1 LGSRLSETRLSSDRS
16 GAGPA
21 ETLSS
26 RETPSLV
33 GTGTPR
39 ARGPLA
45 GPAPSLEAPP
55 LRLALGYGLAFTAA
69 ACFGVGGIIAK
80 AAFNAGVAP
89 SLLAEWRILFGFLV
103 YAAIFAVIRR
113 SAFRVRRRDLPL
125 FALFGVV
132 GLAGVQWS
140 YYESI
145 QRLPVGVAVVIQYT
159 APVLLLIWARLRGR
173 QVGSRLWLAAALALI
188 GCFFAAGAYDAAL
201 FQLNTAGVALSIL
214 SAFIF
219 ALYFTVAERIL
230 KRYET
235 PTLLIYG
242 FGFALLAWAVFRPLW
257 TLPWTT
263 TSSEIYVLLSGVII
277 VATVIPFGLTL
288 AAVKLIPAARVGLTA
303 TIEPVV
309 AAIAAFIVLGEQLE
323 SPQIVGGAIVMAAI
337 LIAQSLRP
345 TAQSV

>member
-1 LGSRLSETRLSSDRS
+1 MSAS
-16 GAGPA
+16 PA
-21 ETLSS
+21 E
-26 RETPSLV
+26 
-33 GTGTPR
+33 GPR
-39 ARGPLA
+39 ARGGPVPTRDGVSREERVSAGLA
-45 GPAPSLEAPP
+45 RDEPPP

-69 ACFGVGGIIAK
+69 TCFGVGGIIAK
-80 AAFNAGVAP
+80 AAFNEGVPP
-89 SLLAEWRILFGFLV
+89 SLLAEWRILFGFLA
-103 YAAIFAVIRR
+103 YAAIFAVIKPA
-113 SAFRVRRRDLPL
+113 AFRVRRADLPL
-125 FALFGVV
+125 FALFGIV
-132 GLAGVQWS
+132 GLAGVQWT

-173 QVGSRLWLAAALALI
+173 QVGSRLWLAAGLALI

-201 FQLNTAGVALSIL
+201 FQLNTVGVALSVL
-214 SAFIF
+214 SALIF
-219 ALYFTVAERIL
+219 ALYFSLAERIL

-263 TSSEIYVLLSGVII
+263 TTPQVWWLLLGVLV

-309 AAIAAFIVLGEQLE
+309 AALVAWLVLGENLA
-323 SPQIVGGAIVMAAI
+323 PAQILGGAVVVVAI

-345 TAQSV
+345 TADSV

>member
-1 LGSRLSETRLSSDRS
+1 M
-16 GAGPA
+16 P
-21 ETLSS
+21 
-26 RETPSLV
+26 
-33 GTGTPR
+33 
-39 ARGPLA
+39 
-45 GPAPSLEAPP
+45 
-55 LRLALGYGLAFTAA
+55 
-69 ACFGVGGIIAK
+69 
-80 AAFNAGVAP
+80 P

-103 YAAIFAVIRR
+103 YATLFAVIRPA
-113 SAFRVRRRDLPL
+113 AFRVRGADLPL
-125 FALFGVV
+125 FALFGIV

-173 QVGSRLWLAAALALI
+173 TVGSRLWLAAALALI

-201 FQLNTAGVALSIL
+201 FQLNIEGVALSAL

-219 ALYFTVAERIL
+219 ALYFSLAERIL

-235 PTLLIYG
+235 PTLLVYG
-242 FGFALLAWAVFRPLW
+242 FGFALLAWAIYRPLW

-263 TSSEIYVLLSGVII
+263 TTPEIWALLVGVLI
-277 VATVIPFGLTL
+277 VATVIPFALTL

-309 AAIAAFIVLGEQLE
+309 AAIVAFFVLGEQLAL
-323 SPQIVGGAIVMAAI
+323 PQIAGGAVVVAAI

-345 TAQSV
+345 TADSV

>member
-1 LGSRLSETRLSSDRS
+1 MGS
-16 GAGPA
+16 
-21 ETLSS
+21 
-26 RETPSLV
+26 
-33 GTGTPR
+33 PR
-39 ARGPLA
+39 ARGPSA
-45 GPAPSLEAPP
+45 GPAPVADVPP
-55 LRLALGYGLAFTAA
+55 LRLALGYALAFTAA
-69 ACFGVGGIIAK
+69 SCFGVGGIIAK
-80 AAFNAGVAP
+80 AAFNAGVPP
-89 SLLAEWRILFGFLV
+89 SLLAEWRILFGLLV
-103 YAAIFAVIRR
+103 YAAIFAVIRP
-113 SAFRVRRRDLPL
+113 STFRVRSADLPV

-145 QRLPVGVAVVIQYT
+145 QRLPVGVTVVIQYT
-159 APVLLLIWARLRGR
+159 APVLLLIWARLRGHR
-173 QVGSRLWLAAALALI
+173 VGSRLWLAAGLALV

-201 FQLNTAGVALSIL
+201 FQLNTTGVALSVL

-219 ALYFTVAERIL
+219 ALYFSLAERIL

-235 PTLLIYG
+235 PTLLVYG
-242 FGFALLAWAVFRPLW
+242 FGFALVAWAIYRPLW

-263 TSSEIYVLLSGVII
+263 TPPEIYALLIGVIV

-309 AAIAAFIVLGEQLE
+309 AAIVAFLVLGEQIAV
-323 SPQIVGGAIVMAAI
+323 PQIAGGAVVIAAI

-345 TAQSV
+345 TADSV

>member
-1 LGSRLSETRLSSDRS
+1 MGS
-16 GAGPA
+16 
-21 ETLSS
+21 
-26 RETPSLV
+26 
-33 GTGTPR
+33 PR
-39 ARGPLA
+39 ARGPSA
-45 GPAPSLEAPP
+45 GPSSSPSIEAEP
-55 LRLALGYGLAFTAA
+55 LRLALGYSLAFTAA

-80 AAFNAGVAP
+80 AAFNAGVPP

-103 YAAIFAVIRR
+103 YAAIFAVIRP
-113 SAFRVRRRDLPL
+113 SAFRVRRADVPL
-125 FALFGVV
+125 FALFGIV

-159 APVLLLIWARLRGR
+159 APVLLLIWARFRGR
-173 QVGSRLWLAAALALI
+173 RVGSRLWLAAALALV

-201 FQLNTAGVALSIL
+201 FQLNTEGVALSVL

-219 ALYFTVAERIL
+219 ALYFSLAERIL
-230 KRYET
+230 KRYDT

-242 FGFALLAWAVFRPLW
+242 FGFALLAWAIYRPLW

-263 TSSEIYVLLSGVII
+263 TSGEIYLLLLGVLI

-309 AAIAAFIVLGEQLE
+309 AAIAAFLVLGEQLAL
-323 SPQIVGGAIVMAAI
+323 PQIAGGAVVVVAI

-345 TAQSV
+345 TADSV

>member
-1 LGSRLSETRLSSDRS
+1 
-16 GAGPA
+16 
-21 ETLSS
+21 
-26 RETPSLV
+26 
-33 GTGTPR
+33 
-39 ARGPLA
+39 
-45 GPAPSLEAPP
+45 
-55 LRLALGYGLAFTAA
+55 LAFTAA
-69 ACFGVGGIIAK
+69 SCFGVGGIIAK

-103 YAAIFAVIRR
+103 YAAIFAFVRP
-113 SAFRVRRRDLPL
+113 SAFRVRRGDLAL
-125 FALFGVV
+125 FAMFGIV

-145 QRLPVGVAVVIQYT
+145 QRLPIGVAVVIQYT

-173 QVGSRLWLAAALALI
+173 KVGSRLWVAAALALV

-201 FQLNTAGVALSIL
+201 FQLNTEGVALSVL

-219 ALYFTVAERIL
+219 ALYFALAERIL

-242 FGFALLAWAVFRPLW
+242 FGFALLAWAIYRPLW

-263 TSSEIYVLLSGVII
+263 TPAEIYALLVGVLI

-303 TIEPVV
+303 TVEPVV
-309 AAIAAFIVLGEQLE
+309 AALVAWTVLGENLAPAQLA
-323 SPQIVGGAIVMAAI
+323 GGAIVVLAI

-345 TAQSV
+345 TADSV

>member
-1 LGSRLSETRLSSDRS
+1 
-16 GAGPA
+16 
-21 ETLSS
+21 
-26 RETPSLV
+26 
-33 GTGTPR
+33 
-39 ARGPLA
+39 
-45 GPAPSLEAPP
+45 
-55 LRLALGYGLAFTAA
+55 
-69 ACFGVGGIIAK
+69 VGGIIAK
-80 AAFNAGVAP
+80 TAFNAGVAP

-103 YAAIFAVIRR
+103 YAVLFAVIRP
-113 SAFRVRRRDLPL
+113 SAFRVRRADLPL
-125 FALFGVV
+125 FALFGIV
-132 GLAGVQWS
+132 GLAGVQWT

-173 QVGSRLWLAAALALI
+173 KVGSRLWLAAVLALV

-201 FQLNTAGVALSIL
+201 FQLNTTGVLLSVL
-214 SAFIF
+214 SAVIF
-219 ALYFTVAERIL
+219 ALYFSLAERIL

-242 FGFALLAWAVFRPLW
+242 FGFALLAWAIFRPLW

-263 TSSEIYVLLSGVII
+263 TASEIWVLLLGVLI
-277 VATVIPFGLTL
+277 VATVIPFALTL

-309 AAIAAFIVLGEQLE
+309 AAIVAFLVLGEQLAV
-323 SPQIVGGAIVMAAI
+323 PQIVGGAIVVVAI

-345 TAQSV
+345 TADSV

>member
-1 LGSRLSETRLSSDRS
+1 MGSRLSGDEAHVSAALS
-16 GAGPA
+16 P
-21 ETLSS
+21 EQ
-26 RETPSLV
+26 
-33 GTGTPR
+33 
-39 ARGPLA
+39 
-45 GPAPSLEAPP
+45 EAPP

-69 ACFGVGGIIAK
+69 TCFGVGGIIAK
-80 AAFNAGVAP
+80 AAFNAGVPP

-103 YAAIFAVIRR
+103 YAALFAIIKPA
-113 SAFRVRRRDLPL
+113 AFRVRRADLPL
-125 FALFGVV
+125 FALFGIV
-132 GLAGVQWS
+132 GLAGVQWT

-173 QVGSRLWLAAALALI
+173 KVGSRLWLAGALALV

-201 FQLNTAGVALSIL
+201 FQLNTTGVALSVL
-214 SAFIF
+214 SALLF
-219 ALYFTVAERIL
+219 ALYFSLAERIL

-242 FGFALLAWAVFRPLW
+242 FGFALLAWAIYRPIW

-263 TSSEIYVLLSGVII
+263 TAAEIWLLLVGVLI

-303 TIEPVV
+303 TIEPV
-309 AAIAAFIVLGEQLE
+309 IAALVAWLVLGENLAPAQLA
-323 SPQIVGGAIVMAAI
+323 GGAIVVAAI

-345 TAQSV
+345 TADSV

>member
-1 LGSRLSETRLSSDRS
+1 
-16 GAGPA
+16 
-21 ETLSS
+21 
-26 RETPSLV
+26 
-33 GTGTPR
+33 
-39 ARGPLA
+39 
-45 GPAPSLEAPP
+45 
-55 LRLALGYGLAFTAA
+55 LAFTAA
-69 ACFGVGGIIAK
+69 SCFGVGGIIAK

-103 YAAIFAVIRR
+103 YAAIFAFARP
-113 SAFRVRRRDLPL
+113 SAFRVRRGDIAL
-125 FALFGVV
+125 FAIFGIV

-145 QRLPVGVAVVIQYT
+145 QRLPIGVAVVIQYT

-173 QVGSRLWLAAALALI
+173 KVGSRLWVAAALALV

-201 FQLNTAGVALSIL
+201 FQLNTEGVALSVL

-219 ALYFTVAERIL
+219 ALYFALAERIL

-242 FGFALLAWAVFRPLW
+242 FGFALLAWAIYRPLW

-263 TSSEIYVLLSGVII
+263 TPAEIYALLVGVLI

-303 TIEPVV
+303 TVEPVV
-309 AAIAAFIVLGEQLE
+309 AALVAWTVLGENLAPAQLA
-323 SPQIVGGAIVMAAI
+323 GGAIVVFAI

-345 TAQSV
+345 TADSV

>member
-1 LGSRLSETRLSSDRS
+1 MA
-16 GAGPA
+16 GAAPRPA
-21 ETLSS
+21 E
-26 RETPSLV
+26 
-33 GTGTPR
+33 
-39 ARGPLA
+39 
-45 GPAPSLEAPP
+45 
-55 LRLALGYGLAFTAA
+55 LRLALGYVLAFTAA
-69 ACFGVGGIIAK
+69 SCFGVGGIIAK
-80 AAFNAGVAP
+80 AAFNSGLPP
-89 SLLAEWRILFGFLV
+89 SVLAEWRILFGFLI
-103 YAAIFAVIRR
+103 YAAIFAVIRP
-113 SAFRVRRRDLPL
+113 SAFRVRRSDLPL

-173 QVGSRLWLAAALALI
+173 TVGSRLWLAAALALV

-201 FQLNTAGVALSIL
+201 FQLNTTGVALSIL

-219 ALYFTVAERIL
+219 ALYFSVAERIL

-242 FGFALLAWAVFRPLW
+242 FGSGLVAWAIFRPLW

-263 TSSEIYVLLSGVII
+263 TPPEIYALLVGVLI

-303 TIEPVV
+303 TVEPVV
-309 AAIAAFIVLGEQLE
+309 AAFVAWLALGEDLA
-323 SPQIVGGAIVMAAI
+323 PAQIAGGAAVMVAI

-345 TAQSV
+345 TADSV

>member
-1 LGSRLSETRLSSDRS
+1 M
-16 GAGPA
+16 
-21 ETLSS
+21 
-26 RETPSLV
+26 
-33 GTGTPR
+33 
-39 ARGPLA
+39 
-45 GPAPSLEAPP
+45 
-55 LRLALGYGLAFTAA
+55 AFSAA

-89 SLLAEWRILFGFLV
+89 SLLAEWRILFGFIV
-103 YAAIFAVIRR
+103 YAAIFAVIRPA
-113 SAFRVRRRDLPL
+113 AFRVRRGDLPL

-173 QVGSRLWLAAALALI
+173 RVGSRLWLAAALALV

-201 FQLNTAGVALSIL
+201 FQLNTDGVALSVL

-219 ALYFTVAERIL
+219 ALYFSLAERIL
-230 KRYET
+230 KRYGT
-235 PTLLIYG
+235 PTLLVYG

-257 TLPWTT
+257 TLPWSTT
-263 TSSEIYVLLSGVII
+263 TSDIYLLLLGVII

-309 AAIAAFIVLGEQLE
+309 AAIAAFLVLGEQLAP
-323 SPQIVGGAIVMAAI
+323 PQIAGGAIVIVAI

-345 TAQSV
+345 TADSV

>member
-1 LGSRLSETRLSSDRS
+1 M
-16 GAGPA
+16 P
-21 ETLSS
+21 
-26 RETPSLV
+26 PS
-33 GTGTPR
+33 
-39 ARGPLA
+39 
-45 GPAPSLEAPP
+45 EAPP
-55 LRLALGYGLAFTAA
+55 LRLALGYALAFTAA
-69 ACFGVGGIIAK
+69 SCFGVGGIIAK

-89 SLLAEWRILFGFLV
+89 SLLAEWRILFGFIV
-103 YAAIFAVIRR
+103 YVAIFAVIRPA
-113 SAFRVRRRDLPL
+113 AFRVSRVDLPL

-159 APVLLLIWARLRGR
+159 APVLLLIWARMRGR
-173 QVGSRLWLAAALALI
+173 KVGSRLWLAAALALV

-201 FQLNTAGVALSIL
+201 LQLNTQGVALSVL

-219 ALYFTVAERIL
+219 ALYFSLAERIL
-230 KRYET
+230 KRYDT

-263 TSSEIYVLLSGVII
+263 TPPEIYALLLGVIV

-309 AAIAAFIVLGEQLE
+309 AAIAAFLVLGEQLA
-323 SPQIVGGAIVMAAI
+323 PAQIAGGAVVLVAI

-345 TAQSV
+345 TVDSV

>member
-1 LGSRLSETRLSSDRS
+1 MGS
-16 GAGPA
+16 
-21 ETLSS
+21 
-26 RETPSLV
+26 
-33 GTGTPR
+33 PR
-39 ARGPLA
+39 ARGPSA
-45 GPAPSLEAPP
+45 GPAPVAEGQ
-55 LRLALGYGLAFTAA
+55 LRLALGYSLAFAAA

-80 AAFNAGVAP
+80 AAFNAGLPP
-89 SLLAEWRILFGFLV
+89 SVLAEWRILFGFLV
-103 YAAIFAVIRR
+103 YAAVFAVIRPA
-113 SAFRVRRRDLPL
+113 AFRVRRADLPL
-125 FALFGVV
+125 FALFGIV

-173 QVGSRLWLAAALALI
+173 TVGSRLWLAAALAVV

-201 FQLNTAGVALSIL
+201 LQLNTTGVALSIL

-219 ALYFTVAERIL
+219 ALYFSLAERIL

-242 FGFALLAWAVFRPLW
+242 FGFGLVAWAIFRPLW

-263 TSSEIYVLLSGVII
+263 TTPEIYTLLVGVLVI
-277 VATVIPFGLTL
+277 ATVIPFGLTL

-303 TIEPVV
+303 TVEPVV
-309 AAIAAFIVLGEQLE
+309 AAFVAWIVLGENLAPAQ
-323 SPQIVGGAIVMAAI
+323 VAGGAVVVVAI

-345 TAQSV
+345 TADSV

>member
-1 LGSRLSETRLSSDRS
+1 
-16 GAGPA
+16 
-21 ETLSS
+21 
-26 RETPSLV
+26 
-33 GTGTPR
+33 
-39 ARGPLA
+39 
-45 GPAPSLEAPP
+45 
-55 LRLALGYGLAFTAA
+55 LAFTAA
-69 ACFGVGGIIAK
+69 SCFGVGGIIAK

-103 YAAIFAVIRR
+103 YAALFAILRP
-113 SAFRVRRRDLPL
+113 SAFRIRRGDLPL

-173 QVGSRLWLAAALALI
+173 TVGSRLWLAAALALV

-201 FQLNTAGVALSIL
+201 FQLNTEGVAISVL
-214 SAFIF
+214 SALIF
-219 ALYFTVAERIL
+219 ALYFSLAERIL
-230 KRYET
+230 KRYGT
-235 PTLLIYG
+235 PTLLVYG

-263 TSSEIYVLLSGVII
+263 TPPDIYLLLLGVI
-277 VATVIPFGLTL
+277 V
-288 AAVKLIPAARVGLTA
+288 
-303 TIEPVV
+303 
-309 AAIAAFIVLGEQLE
+309 
-323 SPQIVGGAIVMAAI
+323 AI

-345 TAQSV
+345 TADSV

>member
-1 LGSRLSETRLSSDRS
+1 M
-16 GAGPA
+16 
-21 ETLSS
+21 
-26 RETPSLV
+26 
-33 GTGTPR
+33 
-39 ARGPLA
+39 
-45 GPAPSLEAPP
+45 
-55 LRLALGYGLAFTAA
+55 AFTAA

-80 AAFNAGVAP
+80 AAFNAGVPP
-89 SLLAEWRILFGFLV
+89 SLLAEWRILFGFIV
-103 YAAIFAVIRR
+103 YAAIFAVIRP
-113 SAFRVRRRDLPL
+113 SAFRIHRSDLPL
-125 FALFGVV
+125 FALFGIV

-159 APVLLLIWARLRGR
+159 APVLLLVWARLRGR
-173 QVGSRLWLAAALALI
+173 KVGSRLWLAAALALV

-201 FQLNTAGVALSIL
+201 FQLNTEGVALSVL

-219 ALYFTVAERIL
+219 AIYFSVAERIL
-230 KRYET
+230 RRYET
-235 PTLLIYG
+235 PTLLVYG
-242 FGFALLAWAVFRPLW
+242 FGFALVAWAIFRPIW

-263 TSSEIYVLLSGVII
+263 TPSEIYMLLVGVLI

-309 AAIAAFIVLGEQLE
+309 AAIAAFLVLGEQLAL
-323 SPQIVGGAIVMAAI
+323 PQVAGGAIVVVAI

-345 TAQSV
+345 TADSV

>member
-1 LGSRLSETRLSSDRS
+1 
-16 GAGPA
+16 
-21 ETLSS
+21 
-26 RETPSLV
+26 
-33 GTGTPR
+33 
-39 ARGPLA
+39 
-45 GPAPSLEAPP
+45 
-55 LRLALGYGLAFTAA
+55 
-69 ACFGVGGIIAK
+69 
-80 AAFNAGVAP
+80 
-89 SLLAEWRILFGFLV
+89 LLAEWRILFGFLV
-103 YAAIFAVIRR
+103 YAAIFAVIRP
-113 SAFRVRRRDLPL
+113 SAFRVRRADLPL

-173 QVGSRLWLAAALALI
+173 KVGSRLWLAAALALV

-201 FQLNTAGVALSIL
+201 FQLNTEGVALSVL

-219 ALYFTVAERIL
+219 ALYFSLAERIL
-230 KRYET
+230 RRYDT
-235 PTLLIYG
+235 PTLLVYG

-263 TSSEIYVLLSGVII
+263 TPAEIYALLLGVIV

-309 AAIAAFIVLGEQLE
+309 AAIAAFLVLGEQLAVL
-323 SPQIVGGAIVMAAI
+323 QIAGGAIVVIAI

-345 TAQSV
+345 TADSV

>member
-1 LGSRLSETRLSSDRS
+1 V
-16 GAGPA
+16 GASPG
-21 ETLSS
+21 E
-26 RETPSLV
+26 
-33 GTGTPR
+33 GPR
-39 ARGPLA
+39 ARGVPGPTRDGVSRGERVSAGLA
-45 GPAPSLEAPP
+45 PEQAAPP

-80 AAFNAGVAP
+80 AAFNAGVPP

-103 YAAIFAVIRR
+103 YAALFAVIRP
-113 SAFRVRRRDLPL
+113 SAFRVRRSDLAL
-125 FALFGVV
+125 FALFGIV

-173 QVGSRLWLAAALALI
+173 KVGNRLWLAAALALV

-201 FQLNTAGVALSIL
+201 FQLNTVGVALSVL
-214 SAFIF
+214 SALIF
-219 ALYFTVAERIL
+219 ALYFSVAERIL

-242 FGFALLAWAVFRPLW
+242 FGFALLAWAIYRPLW

-263 TSSEIYVLLSGVII
+263 TPPEIYALLLGVLV

-309 AAIAAFIVLGEQLE
+309 AAIAAFLVLGEQLAVL
-323 SPQIVGGAIVMAAI
+323 QIAGGAVVVMAI

-345 TAQSV
+345 TAESV